1 MKNRTVIFMLG
12 MTVGSVIT
20 FLSVRKYYKE
30 LADEE
35 IQSVKDA
42 LKKKVDAEAE
52 KENEET
58 DKKNYK
64 VLCDNLGYTGCPTP
78 EQSKELHTMLV
89 ENIEL
94 LKSNGLN
101 NFEIGQKLGIGEATV
116 RALLSSSNEKL
127 SDAEE
132 DEEEYTT
139 EDHPYVISREEFGQ
153 RPEYDKVYLD
163 FYSDSIL
170 TNEYDEILEN
180 VDEVLGNDWQDHIG
194 DEEEGFVCVR
204 NDQKETDYEI
214 CQTNQFYNQQ

>member
-1 MKNRTVIFMLG
+1 MKNRTAIFMLG
-12 MTVGSVIT
+12 MAVGSVIT
-20 FLSVRKYYKE
+20 FLGVRKYYKE

-35 IQSVKDA
+35 IQSVKDT

-52 KENEET
+52 KE
-58 DKKNYK
+58 DKDKLANDYK
-64 VLCDNLGYTGCPTP
+64 VLSVDLGYAP
-78 EQSKELHTMLV
+78 SD
-89 ENIEL
+89 
-94 LKSNGLN
+94 
-101 NFEIGQKLGIGEATV
+101 
-116 RALLSSSNEKL
+116 EKL

-132 DEEEYTT
+132 DEDEEYTT
-139 EDHPYVISREEFGQ
+139 KDRPYVISREEFGQ

-180 VDEVLGNDWQDHIG
+180 VDEVLGNDWQNHIG

>member
-12 MTVGSVIT
+12 MTVGSAIT

-42 LKKKVDAEAE
+42 FKKKVDAEAE
-52 KENEET
+52 KEYEEV
-58 DKKNYK
+58 DEKDYE
-64 VLCDNLGYTGCPTP
+64 VLCDNLGYTGWPTS
-78 EQSKELHTMLV
+78 E
-89 ENIEL
+89 
-94 LKSNGLN
+94 
-101 NFEIGQKLGIGEATV
+101 
-116 RALLSSSNEKL
+116 L
-127 SDAEE
+127 SDTEE
-132 DEEEYTT
+132 DNDDEEYTT

>member
-12 MTVGSVIT
+12 MAAGSAIT

-35 IQSVKDA
+35 IQSVKDT
-42 LKKKVDAEAE
+42 LKKKVDAE
-52 KENEET
+52 KEDEEA
-58 DKKNYK
+58 DKKNYE
-64 VLCDNLGYTGCPTP
+64 VLCDNLGYTGCPTS

-89 ENIEL
+89 KNVEL
-94 LKSNGLN
+94 LKSDGLT

-116 RALLSSSNEKL
+116 RALLNFSNEKL
-127 SDAEE
+127 S

-139 EDHPYVISREEFGQ
+139 EDHPYIISREEFGQ

>member
-1 MKNRTVIFMLG
+1 MLG
-12 MTVGSVIT
+12 MAVGSVIT
-20 FLSVRKYYKE
+20 FLGVRKYYKE

-35 IQSVKDA
+35 IQSVKDT

-52 KENEET
+52 KEDN
-58 DKKNYK
+58 DKLVNDYK
-64 VLCDNLGYTGCPTP
+64 VLSVGLGYTGYPTP
-78 EQSKELHTMLV
+78 EQSKELHTMLI

-94 LKSNGLN
+94 LKSDGLN
-101 NFEIGQKLGIGEATV
+101 NFEIGQKLGIGEDTV
-116 RALLSSSNEKL
+116 RALLNSSNEKL

-132 DEEEYTT
+132 DEDEEYTAK
-139 EDHPYVISREEFGQ
+139 DRPYVISREEFGQ

-180 VDEVLGNDWQDHIG
+180 VDEVLGNDWQNHIG

>member
-1 MKNRTVIFMLG
+1 MKNRTAIFMLG
-12 MTVGSVIT
+12 MAVGSVIT

-35 IQSVKDA
+35 IQSVKDT

-52 KENEET
+52 KE
-58 DKKNYK
+58 DKDKLVNDYK
-64 VLCDNLGYTGCPTP
+64 VLSVDLGFTVCPTP

-94 LKSNGLN
+94 LKSDGLN

-116 RALLSSSNEKL
+116 RALLNSNNEKL

-132 DEEEYTT
+132 DEEYIAK
-139 EDHPYVISREEFGQ
+139 DHPYVISREEFGQ

-180 VDEVLGNDWQDHIG
+180 VDEVLGNDWQNHIG

-214 CQTNQFYNQQ
+214 YQTNQFYNQQ

>member
-1 MKNRTVIFMLG
+1 MKNSTVIFMLG

-52 KENEET
+52 KE
-58 DKKNYK
+58 DKDKLVNDYK
-64 VLCDNLGYTGCPTP
+64 VLSVDLGYTGYPTP

-94 LKSNGLN
+94 LKSDGLN

-116 RALLSSSNEKL
+116 RALLNSSNEKL

-132 DEEEYTT
+132 DEEYTAK
-139 EDHPYVISREEFGQ
+139 DRPYVISREEFGQ

-163 FYSDSIL
+163 FYSDSTL

-180 VDEVLGNDWQDHIG
+180 VDEVLGNDWQNHIG

>member
-12 MTVGSVIT
+12 MAVGSAIT

-35 IQSVKDA
+35 IQSVKDT
-42 LKKKVDAEAE
+42 LKKKVDAE
-52 KENEET
+52 KEDEEA
-58 DKKNYK
+58 DKKNYE
-64 VLCDNLGYTGCPTP
+64 VLCDDLGYT
-78 EQSKELHTMLV
+78 
-89 ENIEL
+89 
-94 LKSNGLN
+94 
-101 NFEIGQKLGIGEATV
+101 
-116 RALLSSSNEKL
+116 SSDEKL
-127 SDAEE
+127 SDA
-132 DEEEYTT
+132 DDDKDEEYTT

>member
-1 MKNRTVIFMLG
+1 MKNGTVIFMLG

-35 IQSVKDA
+35 IQSVKDT

-52 KENEET
+52 KEA
-58 DKKNYK
+58 DKKNYE
-64 VLCDNLGYTGCPTP
+64 VLCDDLGYTGYPTP

-94 LKSNGLN
+94 LKSDGLN

-116 RALLSSSNEKL
+116 RALLNSGNKKL

-132 DEEEYTT
+132 DEDEGYTT
-139 EDHPYVISREEFGQ
+139 KDRPYVISREEFGQ